1 MMSYLAGR
9 PGFRYHRFESA
20 GGSSSGRTLDSGSRY
35 EGSNPSPPA
44 IFFLATLSG
53 PVDLPA
59 VEILYNV
66 RLSQNAWRIR
76 LARFRTPPSQGGN
89 RGSNPLCATT
99 PHECNKGTGSLLRI
113 HPPTRSNSRY
123 ATRCLSLCC
132 TNSPLYRIGDLNQ
145 RGRRLRLAGRVSS
158 RKTNMGVSS
167 KTAGLAMR
175 GGKLPP
181 LIRSGTLIRKP
192 APIGTKLR
200 VKRRFISPM
209 RHHTCQKRDP
219 FQQSLPMS
227 SNSRKEKRILSH

>member
-1 MMSYLAGR
+1 MTAYLAGR
-9 PGFRYHRFESA
+9 PRFRYHRFESA

-99 PHECNKGTGSLLRI
+99 PYLKPFVYIADRPKHCPKLSKAVVLFMAENKWEMARQDYLL
-113 HPPTRSNSRY
+113 
-123 ATRCLSLCC
+123 AKQL
-132 TNSPLYRIGDLNQ
+132 Q
-145 RGRRLRLAGRVSS
+145 
-158 RKTNMGVSS
+158 
-167 KTAGLAMR
+167 GLASVPWM
-175 GGKLPP
+175 
-181 LIRSGTLIRKP
+181 ITTTTLVGCSVTSK
-192 APIGTKLR
+192 
-200 VKRRFISPM
+200 
-209 RHHTCQKRDP
+209 HTT
-219 FQQSLPMS
+219 
-227 SNSRKEKRILSH
+227 